1 MGINIKKTIRATL
14 NEFYSLDEF
23 TSRLSVGQSE
33 TYEDLNEFLGNKS
46 EKKIGNNTVLRRLS
60 NGDIAVRLW
69 YTDIVVINK
78 LDNKKIYSGGWETR
92 TTADRIN
99 QFLPDGVRVFS
110 QKGRWKVK
118 ANNGTFD
125 FRGGMIITSNGDALV

>member
-1 MGINIKKTIRATL
+1 MTQIKKRIRTIL

-23 TSRLSVGQSE
+23 TSKLSVGQHE
-33 TYEDLNEFLGNKS
+33 TYDDLDNFLGNKS
-46 EKKIGNNTVLRRLS
+46 EKKIGNNTVLRRLD
-60 NGDIAVRLW
+60 NGNIAVRLW
-69 YTDIVVINK
+69 STDIVVINK